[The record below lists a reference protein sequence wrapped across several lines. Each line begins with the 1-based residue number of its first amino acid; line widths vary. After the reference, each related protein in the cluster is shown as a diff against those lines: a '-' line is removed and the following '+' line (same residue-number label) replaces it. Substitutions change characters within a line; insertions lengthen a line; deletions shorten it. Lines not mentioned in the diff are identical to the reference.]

1 MQHLYFSFMQT
12 YEYELTLMVG
22 ASLRLAG
29 RQESFQDSRVGGLTS
44 KGQVGVLLGQHR
56 GWMLRMAF
64 DKNRGATGNRHS
76 F

>member
-44 KGQVGVLLGQHR
+44 KGQVGVLLGEHR